1 MRPQLVYHYRN
12 KRNGQQTAGST
23 DAALRNGAQ
32 SQRKGKKKGKLFTSA
47 NMPHTKHTRANSSSV
62 PDNSGKYSTRGG
74 EENTIPFGFR
84 SPNTGDLYP
93 DDHTPDRSLMQTAS
107 DAASN
112 FDPNAT
118 NTNQFN
124 LTPQAA
130 AAATE
135 LI

>member
-1 MRPQLVYHYRN
+1 
-12 KRNGQQTAGST
+12 
-23 DAALRNGAQ
+23 
-32 SQRKGKKKGKLFTSA
+32 
-47 NMPHTKHTRANSSSV
+47 MPHTKHTRANSSSV
-62 PDNSGKYSTRGG
+62 HDNSGKYSTRGG

-84 SPNTGDLYP
+84 SPNTGDLYQ

-112 FDPNAT
+112 FDPYAT

-135 LI
+135 LIQNFIINPAQPITTQDFLAIQQKYELPPHEAY